1 MQISKEI
8 IVSRFTKIRTYAVKH
23 KVLTGLGL
31 IILLGIGYWSYGKMT
46 GSAGETRYVLGA
58 VERGTI
64 VASITGTGQ
73 VSADNQVSLKT
84 KASGDVVYIGAV
96 NGKYVDQGT
105 LIAQLDSRDAQKAVR
120 DAEINLQSAEISLQK
135 LQAPADTLSLL
146 QTENAL
152 TEAQTNLEK
161 SYDDGFNTI
170 SDTFLDLPPIMS
182 GLQDILY
189 GTTLS
194 RGSQDNISAYSDMV
208 QNSYE
213 QVIVFRDDAALKY
226 KKARDAYD
234 LTFASY
240 KAASRTDDPTKIVA
254 LINESYATTKAIADS
269 VKSTNDFINYVNDKL
284 TDKRQTIPTLLNTH
298 LTSLNNYTGETNT
311 RLTSL
316 LNIKNTITNS
326 NFTIAEKKESL
337 AKLKDGAD
345 PLDVSSQNLSITQ
358 RKNALADAKAN
369 LSDYYVYAPF
379 SGLVGQFAV
388 KKNDSI
394 SSGTT
399 VATLITQQQIA
410 TISLNEVD
418 IAQVAVGQKVTL
430 SFDAISDL
438 TLTGAV
444 AEIDTI
450 GTVSQGVVTYNVK
463 ITFDTQDARI
473 KPGMSVSASIITKV
487 KQDVLIIPN
496 SAIKTQNN
504 SQYVSLFDTPIAT
517 STTDATTGELSA
529 VAPVQQNIETGL
541 SNDTHT
547 EVISGLN
554 LGEQIIVRTVTS
566 TTKSAASAPS
576 LFGGTNTRSTGTRAV
591 TPR

>member
-8 IVSRFTKIRTYAVKH
+8 IVSRFTKIRRYAVQH

-46 GSAGETRYVLGA
+46 GTAGETRYVLGA

-96 NGKYVDQGT
+96 NGKYVGQGT

-240 KAASRTDDPTKIVA
+240 KAASRTDDPAKIVA

-388 KKNDSI
+388 KKNDSV

-438 TLTGAV
+438 TLTGVV

-487 KQDVLIIPN
+487 KQDILIIPN

-517 STTDATTGELSA
+517 STTDTTAGVLSA

-566 TTKSAASAPS
+566 TTKAAASAPS
-576 LFGGTNTRSTGTRAV
+576 LFGGTNTRSAGTRAV